1 MAYIGEIVSASG
13 PWVGVHFDEAT
24 GKNDGSVEGKRY
36 FSCPALHG
44 RFVKPSHFRVAVVAS
59 SVDLSRWSS
68 HIGEQKA
75 DGAFEECAT
84 DSRSVETSTR
94 CSSC

>member
-36 FSCPALHG
+36 FSCPALQ
-44 RFVKPSHFRVAVVAS
+44 
-59 SVDLSRWSS
+59 LL
-68 HIGEQKA
+68 
-75 DGAFEECAT
+75 
-84 DSRSVETSTR
+84 
-94 CSSC
+94 